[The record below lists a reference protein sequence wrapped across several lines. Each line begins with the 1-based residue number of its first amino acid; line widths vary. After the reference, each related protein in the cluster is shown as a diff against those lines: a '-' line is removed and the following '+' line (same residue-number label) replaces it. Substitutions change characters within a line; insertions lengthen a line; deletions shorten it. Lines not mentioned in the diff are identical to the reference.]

1 MEKNS
6 SSGTYVCRNEKCSY
20 YFRGDLERKQN
31 KTLIKNGETAF
42 ILTLEDYKEI
52 KRIREAN
59 EFWTFNDIY
68 KRNNY
73 GYSSHQSLG
82 MAYKNIKKNYFKLKF
97 IKME

>member
-1 MEKNS
+1 MFLPFQR
-6 SSGTYVCRNEKCSY
+6 GCRREQ
-20 YFRGDLERKQN
+20 D
-31 KTLIKNGETAF
+31 KTLIKNGEAVF